1 MSEQENIPAAGMAV
15 TPTLGLLLRKAR
27 EARGLSIDD
36 VVQTLKFSPRQIEA
50 VEADDLAALP
60 GGNVFARGLV
70 RSYARFLKLDPT
82 PLLGLMDASTPVVA
96 PDVRP
101 PDNMGS
107 AMPRGV
113 RQIPPLLA
121 VSVLLLIAIATMV
134 GWHFVG
140 TWDTPA
146 PSAAEASNEAADPAA
161 QPAVEPVLPPQ
172 AAGESSTVPQE
183 APAAVPVPAAE
194 VSGVS
199 AVSAQ
204 PMPSSMPAEGRRLSF
219 DFRGDSWIEVKDS
232 SGQIVLT
239 GLFGA
244 GKQSVS
250 GRPPFDVVIGNAAHV
265 DVQYDGRPID
275 LKPHT
280 RAEVARLTVQ

>member
-1 MSEQENIPAAGMAV
+1 MSELDSIPAAAGAAV

-36 VVQTLKFSPRQIEA
+36 VVQALKFSHRQIEA
-50 VEADDLAALP
+50 VEADDLSALP
-60 GGNVFARGLV
+60 GNVFARGLI
-70 RSYARFLKLDPT
+70 RSYARFLKLDPA
-82 PLLGLMDASTPVVA
+82 PLLGLVQASAPVIT

-140 TWDTPA
+140 TADTPV
-146 PSAAEASNEAADPAA
+146 PSATEASNETTTPAA
-161 QPAVEPVLPPQ
+161 QHAVEPVPPPQ
-172 AAGESSTVPQE
+172 TAVDSSAAPQE
-183 APAAVPVPAAE
+183 APVAVTAPATEVPAAS
-194 VSGVS
+194 V
-199 AVSAQ
+199 Q
-204 PMPSSMPAEGRRLSF
+204 PIPTPMPAEGRRLSF
-219 DFRGDSWIEVKDS
+219 DFRGDSWIEVKDY

-239 GLFGA
+239 GLFGV
-244 GKQSVS
+244 GKQSAS
-250 GRPPFDVVIGNAAHV
+250 GRPPFDVVIGNAARV
-265 DVQYDGRPID
+265 DMQYEGRAID
-275 LKPHT
+275 LRPHT